1 MLSTSRIAFRDPLA
15 VVRTSEGGWR
25 LTATYA
31 SIALA
36 AVHVGTGVDIMQTV
50 AGWLSANNKVLQRLD
65 GAVDQLQLQL
75 KTLQESVD
83 SISGFLLHSLEEQ
96 DVTLTIRELRS
107 VMNALMRSAALPG
120 EVVNFERLRV
130 AQHKLL
136 DLGPA
141 IWGAR
146 DARSKHGPKM
156 VDLLITSYSVE
167 IGLLRNHKPGQ
178 VQARREQI
186 DQEVR
191 STFPAI
197 EAAIRSGSFFREQCP
212 ALDCLLPQLLVGP
225 PLRIPSDD
233 GEPSASQQLV
243 ELQGNAV
250 AEALAGG
257 RPVAEAEVKAALGC
271 SLLQGGAYHSSRAK
285 RFLDLARASYCRA
298 ATYDGR
304 SWQIINVSGAESS
317 FNLRVIGKAL
327 SDIERKSV
335 DPPPPFDAAVAIEVC
350 FRGSVFTGEEGG
362 VNLDNWLSI
371 NLNPGVAKSKDGW
384 LPELTPIDGQI
395 GEASQLKGVHVH
407 AGFQNAYLAARGP
420 VLKWLNEQRE
430 HPDQRLHISCCGHS
444 LGAALATLLA
454 FDLGFMG
461 RDSVELVTWASPR
474 VGDKAFCDAFAKHV
488 PDVARFTC
496 GADVVPRMPPEALG
510 FEHVCPEMRLDAWV
524 TSAKSVITREI
535 HSLHGIEAHAINLEN
550 CFS

>member
-1 MLSTSRIAFRDPLA
+1 M
-15 VVRTSEGGWR
+15 
-25 LTATYA
+25 
-31 SIALA
+31 LA
-36 AVHVGTGVDIMQTV
+36 AVR
-50 AGWLSANNKVLQRLD
+50 KCC
-65 GAVDQLQLQL
+65 
-75 KTLQESVD
+75 
-83 SISGFLLHSLEEQ
+83 
-96 DVTLTIRELRS
+96 
-107 VMNALMRSAALPG
+107 
-120 EVVNFERLRV
+120 
-130 AQHKLL
+130 
-136 DLGPA
+136 
-141 IWGAR
+141 
-146 DARSKHGPKM
+146 
-156 VDLLITSYSVE
+156 
-167 IGLLRNHKPGQ
+167 KPGK
-178 VQARREQI
+178 AGAERESSQ
-186 DQEVR
+186 
-191 STFPAI
+191 
-197 EAAIRSGSFFREQCP
+197 
-212 ALDCLLPQLLVGP
+212 
-225 PLRIPSDD
+225 
-233 GEPSASQQLV
+233 SASQQLV

-257 RPVAEAEVKAALGC
+257 RLVSEAEVKAALGC
-271 SLLQGGAYHSSRAK
+271 SLLQGGAYTSSRAK

-317 FNLRVIGKAL
+317 YNLRVIGKAL

-350 FRGSVFTGEEGG
+350 FRGSVLTGEEGG

-384 LPELTPIDGQI
+384 LPELTTIDGQI

-420 VLKWLNEQRE
+420 VLTWLNEQRE

-488 PDVARFTC
+488 PNVARVTC

-524 TSAKSVITREI
+524 TSAKSVITREFL
-535 HSLHGIEAHAINLEN
+535 SSHGIEAHAINLEN
-550 CFS
+550 CFCF